1 MSITLPKKLIPIYT
15 SRGEAAAFLAYPY
28 IYGPGGDWIGWVNI
42 DQKVYSVHGH
52 YVGILTKEP
61 RILRKR
67 ESDYLE
73 QRLKPPEP
81 PPQIRMPSRVP
92 LAPLMKE
99 IPFSAIDVLEEA
111 PDLMPPIDFGELR
124 DDMD

>member
-1 MSITLPKKLIPIYT
+1 MSISPARKLIPIYT

-28 IYGPGGDWIGWVNI
+28 IYGRNGDWIGWVTA

-52 YVGILTKEP
+52 YVGIITKEP

-73 QRLKPPEP
+73 ERVLPPSP
-81 PPQIRMPSRVP
+81 PPPIRAPSQVP

-99 IPFSAIDVLEEA
+99 LSVSTIDVLDDA
-111 PDLMPPIDFGELR
+111 PDLMPPVDFGELR